1 MIRNLKIGKKLGLAF
16 GAVVTL
22 MLCVAGAGYWG
33 LTVNENEV
41 KTTMSRVQRLSRSSY
56 DAEVASQN
64 LRRFEKDLFL
74 NVGNEEKE
82 KEYQTKWAKAMDE
95 AKAALQVMQESSASA
110 EDKAAI
116 QSSQADL
123 AAYAAGYNTV
133 KDEIKSGLVNT
144 PEKGNAAIG
153 RYKDSIRKFEDT
165 TDGLA
170 EKNADLVLAE
180 EKVLADVSAR
190 TFKLLVTLS
199 IVALVLSVGVS
210 LVLHKNIVSRLGIVT
225 EVSNR
230 VAEGDLSRE
239 VTVDSTDE
247 IGQLLKSNQEMV
259 TSLRAVAGAAERIA
273 GGDLTVR
280 VTPKSERDVLGN
292 ALSTMREKLAQVI
305 GEVNSS
311 AVALSAASAQVSST
325 AASVSQGTS
334 EQAASVEETTS
345 SLEEMNASITQ
356 NAENSRQT
364 EQMAVKGTKDAEE
377 SGKSVKETVE
387 AMKSIAEKISII
399 EEISYQTNLLA
410 LNAAIEA
417 ARAGEHGKGFAVVAT
432 EVRKL
437 AERSQTAAQEIS
449 GLASSSV
456 KVAERSGELLAAM
469 VPTIK
474 KTAELVQEV
483 AAASSEQSS
492 GVGQINKAM
501 SQVDQVTQRNASA
514 AEELASTAEE
524 MAAQSESLQQL
535 MTYFQL
541 DDRKQ
546 AQVIQKTK
554 APQPKVTHTVT
565 HSAPVVS
572 KPNGH
577 AKPNGKWKPNGVDTH
592 HTDHEFVEF

>member
-1 MIRNLKIGKKLGLAF
+1 
-16 GAVVTL
+16 
-22 MLCVAGAGYWG
+22 
-33 LTVNENEV
+33 
-41 KTTMSRVQRLSRSSY
+41 
-56 DAEVASQN
+56 
-64 LRRFEKDLFL
+64 
-74 NVGNEEKE
+74 
-82 KEYQTKWAKAMDE
+82 
-95 AKAALQVMQESSASA
+95 
-110 EDKAAI
+110 
-116 QSSQADL
+116 
-123 AAYAAGYNTV
+123 
-133 KDEIKSGLVNT
+133 
-144 PEKGNAAIG
+144 
-153 RYKDSIRKFEDT
+153 
-165 TDGLA
+165 
-170 EKNADLVLAE
+170 
-180 EKVLADVSAR
+180 
-190 TFKLLVTLS
+190 
-199 IVALVLSVGVS
+199 
-210 LVLHKNIVSRLGIVT
+210 
-225 EVSNR
+225 
-230 VAEGDLSRE
+230 
-239 VTVDSTDE
+239 
-247 IGQLLKSNQEMV
+247 
-259 TSLRAVAGAAERIA
+259 
-273 GGDLTVR
+273 
-280 VTPKSERDVLGN
+280 
-292 ALSTMREKLAQVI
+292 
-305 GEVNSS
+305 
-311 AVALSAASAQVSST
+311 
-325 AASVSQGTS
+325 
-334 EQAASVEETTS
+334 
-345 SLEEMNASITQ
+345 
-356 NAENSRQT
+356 
-364 EQMAVKGTKDAEE
+364 
-377 SGKSVKETVE
+377 
-387 AMKSIAEKISII
+387 MKSIAEKISII

-546 AQVIQKTK
+546 AQVVQKPK

-565 HSAPVVS
+565 HSAPVAS

-592 HTDHEFVEF
+592 HADHEFVEF